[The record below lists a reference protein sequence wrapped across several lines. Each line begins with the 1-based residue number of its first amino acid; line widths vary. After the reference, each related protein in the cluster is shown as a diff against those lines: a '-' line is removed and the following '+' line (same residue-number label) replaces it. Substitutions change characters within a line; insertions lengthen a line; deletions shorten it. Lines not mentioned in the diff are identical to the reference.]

1 MPNIYDNLLALLES
15 SNPESGGWYNDIPA
29 ADLTWVNNVTRL
41 NATNMNSIYAYLQGY
56 ARQVGTITDTQIDQV
71 LAQIIQQNAG
81 WKLSPTNNPVGEIFN
96 DYQNNQATA
105 NYSHAQGQ
113 NTQANHVASDAGGTG
128 TKTGADS
135 QTVRGTYNNP
145 QADTLFEIGNG
156 TSDSDRKNAF
166 TVKNDGNA
174 TLGVTDLDSSQIP
187 SYDPSGVNNNLVV
200 PKGYVDKKTA
210 YLNQEVEELKQLNE
224 WLGSITVTS
233 AQYHNQTEFFSILD
247 NAVKEFTKDTDPPD
261 GRTPRNGDQITVDI
275 SDRTPTDPQYPEIWM
290 WKQEDPK
297 DETQGQWKFFS
308 SLQQLVNASKTA
320 KGLVQIGDN
329 INVTSGLISVPV
341 ATDTILG
348 VVKNGANINNN
359 AGTLS
364 VPIASATVAGVVKIG
379 NNVDISDDGTI
390 SVDTNQYWIDW
401 A

>member
-1 MPNIYDNLLALLES
+1 MPNIYDNLLALLKS

-56 ARQVGTITDTQIDQV
+56 ARQVGTITDTQIDKV
-71 LAQIIQQNAG
+71 LAKIIQQNAG
-81 WKLSPTNNPVGEIFN
+81 WKPSPKNDPVGEIFN

-145 QADTLFEIGNG
+145 QSDTLFEIGNG

-174 TLGVTDLDSSQIP
+174 TLGVTDLDISQIP
-187 SYDPSGVNNNLVV
+187 SYDPSGANNNLVV

-233 AQYHNQTEFFSILD
+233 AQYHNQTDFFSILD
-247 NAVKEFTKDTDPPD
+247 NAVKEFTKDTDSPD
-261 GRTPRNGDQITVDI
+261 GRSPRNGDQITVDI
-275 SDRTPTDPQYPEIWM
+275 SDRTATDPQYPEIWM
-290 WKQEDPK
+290 YKDPDPKEGGQEEDP
-297 DETQGQWKFFS
+297 TPGQWKFFS

-320 KGLVQIGDN
+320 KGLVQIGNN
-329 INVTSGLISVPV
+329 INVTSGLISVPI
-341 ATDTILG
+341 AT
-348 VVKNGANINNN
+348 N
-359 AGTLS
+359 S
-364 VPIASATVAGVVKIG
+364 VAGVVKIG
-379 NNVDISDDGTI
+379 SNVDVTEDGTI

-401 A
+401 V